1 MFGIQLSVFN
11 RTLNGVATF
20 TDFCL
25 LCAFPTSQRWRNYK
39 LSIISSFIYI
49 SGEVLGFYQVSG
61 QRSLCLIIYKLSFLS
76 VQVLSQLFLPSSAP
90 ASASA
95 FTSTSKTFQ
104 N

>member
-25 LCAFPTSQRWRNYK
+25 LCAFPTSQWWRNYK
-39 LSIISSFIYI
+39 LPIMSSFVHI
-49 SGEVLGFYQVSG
+49 SGEVLGFYQVG
-61 QRSLCLIIYKLSFLS
+61 GRRSLCLIIHKLSFLS
-76 VQVLSQLFLPSSAP
+76 GRVSSQISSPSSAP

-95 FTSTSKTFQ
+95 SKTSQ